1 MATAH
6 MVREVMTAPPV
17 EVDPQ
22 TYVAD
27 VARRMRDEDIGAVL
41 VTEEGHPRG
50 LVTDRD
56 LTVRILAEGGD
67 VSGVRVQDACSTDLT
82 TVTPDDPVDRAVDLM
97 RQKAVRRLPV
107 VDPDRDRV
115 VGIVS
120 LGDLAVERDT
130 NSALS
135 EISAADPN
143 T

>member
-1 MATAH
+1 MATAQ
-6 MVREVMTAPPV
+6 MVRDVMTAPPV
-17 EVDPQ
+17 EVGPNA
-22 TYVAD
+22 YVTD
-27 VARRMRDEDIGAVL
+27 VARRMRDEDIGAVV

-67 VSGVRVQDACSTDLT
+67 ISGVRVQDACSTDL
-82 TVTPDDPVDRAVDLM
+82 VTLKPDDPVDRAAQLM
-97 RQKAVRRLPV
+97 REKAVRRLPV
-107 VDPDRDRV
+107 VDPDRDCV

-130 NSALS
+130 DSALS
-135 EISAADPN
+135 EISAARPN